1 MNLLGVLRNFNVEQ
15 FGWQSVD
22 HPLAPKGLLHPTKRA
37 EAVLADDESV
47 SYIYIF
53 KIIEVLP
60 HPHSLAR
67 GCGEDHARAKS
78 GVPPVGFAA
87 R

>member
-22 HPLAPKGLLHPTKRA
+22 HPLALKGLLHPTKRA

-47 SYIYIF
+47 SYIYIY
-53 KIIEVLP
+53 IYI
-60 HPHSLAR
+60 
-67 GCGEDHARAKS
+67 
-78 GVPPVGFAA
+78 
-87 R
+87 

>member
-47 SYIYIF
+47 SYIYIYL
-53 KIIEVLP
+53 K
-60 HPHSLAR
+60 
-67 GCGEDHARAKS
+67 
-78 GVPPVGFAA
+78 
-87 R
+87 